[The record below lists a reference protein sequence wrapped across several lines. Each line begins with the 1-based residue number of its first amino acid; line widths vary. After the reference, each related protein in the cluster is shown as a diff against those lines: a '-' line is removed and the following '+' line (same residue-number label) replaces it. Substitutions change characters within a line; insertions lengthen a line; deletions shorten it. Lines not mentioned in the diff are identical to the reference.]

1 MNLPNKLSILRMCM
15 IPVFVVFFLL
25 EGYVPYNYMISAII
39 FVLAAF
45 TDFLD
50 GQIARKYNLVTNFGK
65 FLDPIA
71 DKVLVATAYVLIC
84 LIPVPLK
91 PVPSYLG
98 QKLVAVAVAIILARE
113 LIVSGFRMQAAARQI
128 VLAADKIGKAKTF
141 CQDVSILVLLL
152 SFDFPLFKGN
162 VSVSNTIG
170 LCFLGLAT
178 ILTVVSGLNYIIKN
192 KQVLKD
198 E

>member
-15 IPVFVVFFLL
+15 IPVFAVFFLL
-25 EGYVPYNYMISAII
+25 DVYVPYNYLISAII

-50 GQIARKYNLVTNFGK
+50 GMIARKYNLVTNFGK

-84 LIPVPLK
+84 LIPF
-91 PVPSYLG
+91 PSYTA
-98 QKLVAVAVAIILARE
+98 QKLIAVAVSIILARE
-113 LIVSGFRMQAAARQI
+113 LIISGFRMQAASMQI
-128 VLAADKIGKAKTF
+128 VLAADKTGKIKTV
-141 CQDVSILVLLL
+141 CQDVSIVVLLL
-152 SFDFPLFKGN
+152 SFDFPLTSGK
-162 VSVSNTIG
+162 VSVLNTIG
-170 LCFLGLAT
+170 LCFLGLAVVMT
-178 ILTVVSGLNYIIKN
+178 IVSGLNYILKN
-192 KQVLKD
+192 KRVLKD